1 MINTVQFSFA
11 ILNTRTCTRMYIFT
25 YEYIIIL
32 YYIFHTNGEFF
43 KFVRV
48 LLKVLGFSSAAN
60 GNLLS
65 QLTQDTG
72 AQKRRCNWLLE
83 IHEACNVHNIR
94 LTETG
99 RKIALA
105 SAPKRQARGLCYS
118 EGHSIR
124 KGPNLDR
131 QRSLLCT
138 VSRNSL
144 LHLSY

>member
-1 MINTVQFSFA
+1 
-11 ILNTRTCTRMYIFT
+11 MYPYVFTNIIVLYKIFR
-25 YEYIIIL
+25 
-32 YYIFHTNGEFF
+32 TNGEFF

-48 LLKVLGFSSAAN
+48 LLKVLGFCSAVN

-72 AQKRRCNWLLE
+72 AQKRCCNWLLK
-83 IHEACNVHNIR
+83 IYEACNVHNIR
-94 LTETG
+94 YTETG
-99 RKIALA
+99 RGIALA

-131 QRSLLCT
+131 RRSLLCT
-138 VSRNSL
+138 VSHNFI
-144 LHLSY
+144 

>member
-1 MINTVQFSFA
+1 MYPYVFTNITV
-11 ILNTRTCTRMYIFT
+11 
-25 YEYIIIL
+25 L

-43 KFVRV
+43 KFIRV
-48 LLKVLGFSSAAN
+48 LLKILGFSSASN

-83 IHEACNVHNIR
+83 IHEACNAHNIR

-99 RKIALA
+99 KGIALA
-105 SAPKRQARGLCYS
+105 SAPKRQARDLCYS

-131 QRSLLCT
+131 RRSLLYT

-144 LHLSY
+144 LHFN